1 MDLFTFA
8 LFDHHMYSI
17 IQYKSIKVISFKRNT
32 LLVRCDI
39 SLLGKQYDF
48 TFIYIFSTRYSKCI
62 KKLLICKCIK
72 KVAFGLILEK
82 CLHVFQKD
90 KERKDIL

>member
-8 LFDHHMYSI
+8 LFDHHMSSI

-48 TFIYIFSTRYSKCI
+48 TFIYIFSTRYSSFD
-62 KKLLICKCIK
+62 LCKCIK